1 LFTRH
6 AFRACCDGSAAACI
20 LNYAPAAPIVLN
32 PELPAEFVG
41 TVNKALE
48 KDREL
53 RCQSAAELRAD
64 LKRLQRK
71 SSGGS
76 SARPMGADASVNSHA
91 SAAGP
96 GPSPSGA
103 GSGSVLPPAAPPS
116 GSGEY
121 SDVKNFKKKAKAA
134 LDKVR
139 GVYPALKI
147 SQANGG
153 FMLHPGST
161 AVAPALN

>member
-1 LFTRH
+1 MQARQ
-6 AFRACCDGSAAACI
+6 ARDQVRAGRG
-20 LNYAPAAPIVLN
+20 V
-32 PELPAEFVG
+32 
-41 TVNKALE
+41 
-48 KDREL
+48 
-53 RCQSAAELRAD
+53 
-64 LKRLQRK
+64 
-71 SSGGS
+71 
-76 SARPMGADASVNSHA
+76 
-91 SAAGP
+91 
-96 GPSPSGA
+96 
-103 GSGSVLPPAAPPS
+103 AAPPS